1 MWFLQTISIRPHA
14 AFSVPPGYAR
24 NTGDIT
30 SAEDVILCDIFIRRV
45 CPRRVANSGIFLE
58 GATPEPGGSPPPAQ
72 VEAHPSVGWLGQ
84 YPITRRGLPSAC
96 AYVFGAKASNAFD
109 KHCDEDGMAL
119 VKARVEAKN
128 LRKVDRSQG
137 SHLA

>member
-1 MWFLQTISIRPHA
+1 MWFLQTTSIRPHA

-30 SAEDVILCDIFIRRV
+30 SAEDVILCDIFIRWV

-72 VEAHPSVGWLGQ
+72 VEAHPSGGWLGQ
-84 YPITRRGLPSAC
+84 SPMIWPGFSSAC
-96 AYVFGAKASNAFD
+96 VSVFGTKISNAFD
-109 KHCDEDGMAL
+109 KHCDDDGIAL